1 MLGERSMTVSG
12 SGRRKSILLNFKFQV
27 FCRREINGSQDRFEF
42 KALSLRGF
50 NHFFHDGLAV
60 LNV

>member
-1 MLGERSMTVSG
+1 MTVSG